1 MSQVLII
8 NGHQF
13 YPFSKGRL
21 NATLVDQAVKLLEAK
36 GHSTRVVTMAD
47 ELNVE
52 EQLAHHQWADVV
64 ILQSPVNWM
73 GVSWS
78 FKKYM
83 DEVYSAG
90 MAGALCVGDGRTA
103 DEPRKNYGRGGV
115 LTGKR
120 YMLSLTFNAPEEA
133 FNDPAEFFSG
143 RSVDDLMFPMHMNFK
158 FFDMQPM
165 PTFCCFD
172 VMKNPQISEDLERF
186 TQHIKQHF

>member
-8 NGHQF
+8 NGHQY
-13 YPFSKGRL
+13 YPFSEGRL

-52 EQLAHHQWADVV
+52 EQLANHQWADVV

-90 MAGALCVGDGRTA
+90 MAGALCEGDGRTA
-103 DEPRKNYGRGGV
+103 DEPKKNYGRGGV

-120 YMLSLTFNAPEEA
+120 YMLSLTFNAPQEA
-133 FNDPAEFFSG
+133 FDDPTEPDVTHAYEFQ
-143 RSVDDLMFPMHMNFK
+143 VL
-158 FFDMQPM
+158 
-165 PTFCCFD
+165 
-172 VMKNPQISEDLERF
+172 
-186 TQHIKQHF
+186 